1 MASRHVCSS
10 IVRASRDDTMC
21 AAGWIKDSG
30 RWCRRRHNPGM
41 SRRPR
46 GRPTATVALLVEGK
60 FLISPTPTR
69 ISLRE
74 YIISLMRMTKSAPMA
89 NNGGEGEESRV
100 HPAKVRVKF
109 IESQHVAQVTCAP
122 PSPDVTLDFISD
134 TMTSPTSEHSPDYH
148 RQISHESGVDNPF
161 RPDGEL
167 SREADTIV
175 SLIKE
180 GKPIT
185 PVKGEDMDVVANG
198 FQHDQTDTAAPN
210 GHQVTEA
217 VVTPQ
222 SNAPL
227 QSAKPKG
234 GANGTTPKDATATP
248 GIVEVQRGV
257 IVPPTDAPAVEQV
270 IIKKKPK
277 CKCCVIQ

>member
-1 MASRHVCSS
+1 MAIPEEGTAVCNGT
-10 IVRASRDDTMC
+10 A
-21 AAGWIKDSG
+21 
-30 RWCRRRHNPGM
+30 H
-41 SRRPR
+41 
-46 GRPTATVALLVEGK
+46 PT
-60 FLISPTPTR
+60 
-69 ISLRE
+69 
-74 YIISLMRMTKSAPMA
+74 
-89 NNGGEGEESRV
+89 EESRV

-122 PSPDVTLDFISD
+122 PSPDVTLDFGSD
-134 TMTSPTSEHSPDYH
+134 AMTSPTSEHSPDYH

-167 SREADTIV
+167 SREAETIV
-175 SLIKE
+175 NLIKE

-185 PVKGEDMDVVANG
+185 PVKGDEMDGVVANG
-198 FQHDQTDTAAPN
+198 VSHEQTDSVTAPN
-210 GHQVTEA
+210 GQQVAEV

-222 SNAPL
+222 SVAPL
-227 QSAKPKG
+227 QAKAKG
-234 GANGTTPKDATATP
+234 GPNGTTPKDAAPAP

>member
-1 MASRHVCSS
+1 MRSK
-10 IVRASRDDTMC
+10 RD
-21 AAGWIKDSG
+21 WK
-30 RWCRRRHNPGM
+30 
-41 SRRPR
+41 RPEKSFH
-46 GRPTATVALLVEGK
+46 LV
-60 FLISPTPTR
+60 F
-69 ISLRE
+69 
-74 YIISLMRMTKSAPMA
+74 A
-89 NNGGEGEESRV
+89 EESRV

-122 PSPDVTLDFISD
+122 PSPDVTLDFGSD
-134 TMTSPTSEHSPDYH
+134 TMTSPASEHSPDYH

-185 PVKGEDMDVVANG
+185 PVKGEEDMDGVVANG
-198 FQHDQTDTAAPN
+198 FPHDQTDSVQPN
-210 GHQVTEA
+210 GQQVTE
-217 VVTPQ
+217 VVVSPQ
-222 SNAPL
+222 SAAPL
-227 QSAKPKG
+227 QSKAKG
-234 GANGTTPKDATATP
+234 GPNGTAAKEAAP